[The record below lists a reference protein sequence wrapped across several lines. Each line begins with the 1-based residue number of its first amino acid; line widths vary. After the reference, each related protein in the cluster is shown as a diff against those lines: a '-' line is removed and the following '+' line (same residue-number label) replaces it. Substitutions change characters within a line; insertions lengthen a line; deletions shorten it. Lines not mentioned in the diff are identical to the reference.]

1 MDACCESKADDL
13 AALRGRQARVLR
25 IVLAVN
31 AAMFFVEFGAGW
43 IAGSTAL
50 MGDSLDMLGDALV
63 YGFSLYV
70 VAKTDVWRARAAQ
83 LKGVLMLAFGVGVL
97 LKAGTTLTS
106 GVVPAA
112 STMAAIGLLAFAAN
126 AFCFALLS
134 RHRSDDLN
142 LRSTWLCSRNDLVAN
157 ASVLVAAFLVARL
170 GSFWPDVLVGGG
182 IAVLF
187 LRTAWVVLRESST
200 ELSRLRGASAFDP
213 A

>member
-200 ELSRLRGASAFDP
+200 ELSRLRSASAFDP
-213 A
+213 T

>member
-31 AAMFFVEFGAGW
+31 AVMFFVEFGAGW

-200 ELSRLRGASAFDP
+200 ELSRLRSASAFDP
-213 A
+213 T

>member
-83 LKGVLMLAFGVGVL
+83 LKGVIMLAFGVGVL

-170 GSFWPDVLVGGG
+170 DSFWPDVLVGGG

-200 ELSRLRGASAFDP
+200 ELSRLRSASAFDP
-213 A
+213 T

>member
-31 AAMFFVEFGAGW
+31 AVMFFVEFGAGW

-63 YGFSLYV
+63 YSFSLYV

-187 LRTAWVVLRESST
+187 LRTAWVVLRESSA
-200 ELSRLRGASAFDP
+200 ELSRLRSASAFDP
-213 A
+213 T